1 MLRSCSSWQ
10 DASGLEQREKGLAG
24 GSRGVAMNAPSSLAW
39 MLSEILHGRPAFPH
53 TVTFWSISF
62 RSFGFRQPR
71 ISIDYSSFWA
81 FCTRAPEEAPG
92 PGSVIWYTPRRSFA
106 GSLLRTSF
114 SEPGNF
120 RANAVFL
127 LVWRICRQ

>member
-1 MLRSCSSWQ
+1 MLRSTSSWQ

-39 MLSEILHGRPAFPH
+39 MLSEILHGRPAFPRTH
-53 TVTFWSISF
+53 FLLDLIS
-62 RSFGFRQPR
+62 SNGFRQPR

-92 PGSVIWYTPRRSFA
+92 PGSVILYTPRRSFA
-106 GSLLRTSF
+106 GSLLRTLF
-114 SEPGNF
+114 SKPGSF